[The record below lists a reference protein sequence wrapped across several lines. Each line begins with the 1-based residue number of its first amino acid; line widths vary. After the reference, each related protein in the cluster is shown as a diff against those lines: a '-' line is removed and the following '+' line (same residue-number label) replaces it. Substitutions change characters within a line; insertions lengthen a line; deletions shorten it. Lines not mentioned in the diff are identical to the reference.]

1 MESIHTTI
9 NKELCIEIFKT
20 KRILSII
27 SIIIGLIGFTISFIL
42 QIKYQFN
49 QILGIVLYF
58 IFILMIIG
66 GIAILLTIRKNIK
79 EFDNKTIESD
89 ATFYD
94 DYVNIISYNK
104 DIQIED
110 VKHFYKDLLFFK
122 EKKNIVLV
130 YINKILAIPY
140 TKKEGLV
147 EFLLSKGVKKKIGL

>member
-9 NKELCIEIFKT
+9 NKELVIELFRNRKIA
-20 KRILSII
+20 SII
-27 SIIIGLIGFTISFIL
+27 SIIIGLICFIINFIISVI
-42 QIKYQFN
+42 YDYN
-49 QILGIVLYF
+49 QTLKIIITF
-58 IFILMIIG
+58 IFALMWIG
-66 GIAILLTIRKNIK
+66 GIAVLLSIKKNVK

-94 DYVNIISYNK
+94 DYINIVSFNG

-122 EKKNIVLV
+122 EKKNYVLI
-130 YINKILAIPY
+130 YINRVLAVPY

-147 EFLLSKGVKKKIGL
+147 EFLKSKGVKKK